1 MANTGVLKEYSM
13 SVNDFKQPAEAKG
26 KKAIGVFLVRL
37 LLMEKGTDPMRPNMG
52 IGIVSRYRY
61 MFEEDCIELERDI
74 RTQLQTYLLPYMN
87 ISTIKAEVI
96 DKELHLTIV
105 IDDNTYS
112 YKPIHLSD
120 DSVSLVDLMDD
131 KSDNL

>member
-87 ISTIKAEVI
+87 ISTIKAEII

-112 YKPIHLSD
+112 YKTIHLSD

>member
-112 YKPIHLSD
+112 YKTIHLSD